1 MANLQRHRAHES
13 LNVETAAD
21 WSVQSV
27 TVADSTGIAV
37 NVTGYHKV
45 HLQSDND
52 FYFTFNTTGTA
63 TDIDTNKDLYLKGG
77 DTIYSLVIPNGLG
90 DNVYLILERKG
101 SSDANIRTILA

>member
-27 TVADSTGIAV
+27 TVADSDGIAV
-37 NVTGYHKV
+37 NVKGYHKV

-52 FYFTFNTTGTA
+52 FYFTFNTTGTDS
-63 TDIDTNKDLYLKGG
+63 DIDTNQDLYLNGG

-90 DNVYLILERKG
+90 DSVYLILERKG
-101 SSDANIRTILA
+101 GSDANIRTILA

>member
-27 TVADSTGIAV
+27 TVADSNGIAV

-52 FYFTFNTTGTA
+52 FYFTFNTTGVD

-77 DTIYSLVIPNGLG
+77 DTIYSLVVPNGLG
-90 DNVYLILERKG
+90 DNVYLILEKKG
-101 SSDANIRTILA
+101 GSNANIRTILA